1 MRREMNILAMAK
13 GRERYVFLYDDQS
26 YDMLIDLFDK
36 YADNPEL
43 NFSTADASLLSQK
56 ARESRARTGLRFPT
70 PRDV

>member
-26 YDMLIDLFDK
+26 FDTLIDVFDN
-36 YADNPEL
+36 YAENPHL

-56 ARESRARTGLRFPT
+56 ARESRSRAGLRSPT

>member
-26 YDMLIDLFDK
+26 YDTLLDLFDE

-43 NFSTADASLLSQK
+43 NFSSADASLLGQK
-56 ARESRARTGLRFPT
+56 ARESRGRIGFRFPSQ
-70 PRDV
+70 RDI

>member
-26 YDMLIDLFDK
+26 YDALIDLFDK
-36 YADNPEL
+36 YAENREL
-43 NFSTADASLLSQK
+43 NFSSADAALLGQK
-56 ARESRARTGLRFPT
+56 ARESRARAGLSYQT